1 MSRTS
6 ISATLAQKEKDAVLQ
21 AIATIKEKLPF
32 LIDLSAEERKA
43 LPKMGDKSRA
53 FVGKALEVATQ
64 NPEFLPR
71 SFDLEEM
78 RKDVQL
84 FEALYPLLLSLT
96 QLQELVDDTS
106 LAVGSEAYA
115 AALQV
120 YNYAKASG
128 QGAGLDAVVVEMGQR
143 FARKSRK
150 VKSQEVAF

>member
-6 ISATLAQKEKDAVLQ
+6 ISATLARKEKDAVLQ

-71 SFDLEEM
+71 SFD
-78 RKDVQL
+78 
-84 FEALYPLLLSLT
+84 F
-96 QLQELVDDTS
+96 
-106 LAVGSEAYA
+106 G
-115 AALQV
+115 
-120 YNYAKASG
+120 G
-128 QGAGLDAVVVEMGQR
+128 DAEGCTVV
-143 FARKSRK
+143 
-150 VKSQEVAF
+150 